1 MLTNT
6 HNIINDSEKIYE
18 YCGYLAKG
26 FYLNIDYYYLKIGR
40 KDNWEMETFIRIMYE
55 SLEMEQYEDVQY
67 NPNKAER
74 IEFLSLFV
82 YFEKIKKVLSA
93 KEIEA
98 YILEDTLIEIGL
110 NEKEKIIKMI
120 NSSKDF
126 FEFHNR
132 LIKTINNY
140 DRVYLIEV
148 GLRTALYNIIEK
160 TYEGMNLLNAIQNV
174 HLRIE
179 ELKFQKELY
188 DKIIKLSYV
197 YCCNNGIEYP

>member
-1 MLTNT
+1 MWQV
-6 HNIINDSEKIYE
+6 S
-18 YCGYLAKG
+18 
-26 FYLNIDYYYLKIGR
+26 GR
-40 KDNWEMETFIRIMYE
+40 SD
-55 SLEMEQYEDVQY
+55 MEQYEDVQY